1 MVSFRE
7 NIKNSLDTS
16 LKNRDEISTA
26 TLRLI
31 LAAIKDHDIQ
41 FRTKKKGELI
51 SDEEILNLLQ
61 NMIKQR
67 KESKALITLVSD
79 KKMLKK
85 LTDCIPDIDITSEPT
100 TVIYQNIKGLSY
112 NLLAEDGTAAIRIIQ
127 DNFCNQLIKKFGKAI
142 ISTSANISGTMS
154 PKQFSDI
161 NDDIINNVDYIV
173 NLRKKE
179 RRENSS
185 RIIKIEKNGS
195 IIKLR

>member
-1 MVSFRE
+1 ME
-7 NIKNSLDTS
+7 
-16 LKNRDEISTA
+16 
-26 TLRLI
+26 
-31 LAAIKDHDIQ
+31 
-41 FRTKKKGELI
+41 
-51 SDEEILNLLQ
+51 EEIVQALKILKDGGVILYPTDTIWGLGCDATNKDAIQ
-61 NMIKQR
+61 KIYNIKQR

-142 ISTSANISGTMS
+142 VSTSANISGTMS

-179 RRENSS
+179 RRENRALS
-185 RIIKIEKNGS
+185 N
-195 IIKLR
+195 

>member
-1 MVSFRE
+1 ME
-7 NIKNSLDTS
+7 EEITQS
-16 LKNRDEISTA
+16 LKILQDGGVILYPTA
-26 TLRLI
+26 TIWGLGCD
-31 LAAIKDHDIQ
+31 ATNPDAIQKIY
-41 FRTKKKGELI
+41 
-51 SDEEILNLLQ
+51 N
-61 NMIKQR
+61 IKQR

-85 LTDCIPDIDITSEPT
+85 LTDSVPDTDITSDPT
-100 TVIYQNIKGLSY
+100 TVIYQNINGLSD
-112 NLLAEDGTAAIRIIQ
+112 NLLAEDGTAAIRIVQ
-127 DNFCNQLIKKFGKAI
+127 DNFCKQLIEIFGKAI
-142 ISTSANISGTMS
+142 VSSSANISGTKS

-161 NDDIINNVDYIV
+161 TDDIINNADYIV